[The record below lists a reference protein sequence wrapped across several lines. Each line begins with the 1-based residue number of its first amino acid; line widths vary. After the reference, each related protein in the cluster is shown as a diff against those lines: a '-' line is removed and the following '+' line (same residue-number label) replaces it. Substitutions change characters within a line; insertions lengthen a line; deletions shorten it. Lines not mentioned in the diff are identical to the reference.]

1 MLLQWLNVF
10 QPLQFP
16 KKKKRKELLVFSADV
31 VLLDASHIHNSRK
44 GANMCSDCG
53 KEEKWDIEKQKLA
66 YDDYGLAG

>member
-16 KKKKRKELLVFSADV
+16 KKKKRKELVFSADV

-44 GANMCSDCG
+44 GSNMCRDCG